1 MPDKPIIFL
10 AFANDKVDNARYLR
24 NLPMEMSGIRKS
36 LYEAEDAELCEVVE
50 RANVTIE
57 DILDIFQD
65 NRYKDRIAIFHYG
78 GHADGYQ
85 LLLEQLDG
93 SHSIAHGAGL
103 VSFLG
108 KQKGLKLIF
117 FNGCST
123 QQQALELVQGGVP
136 IVVGTS
142 QAISDDIATTLSIRF
157 YSGLANGA
165 SIERAWA
172 EAIDLVKI
180 QKGSD
185 NVRGLY
191 RKTESKQA
199 EDRFPWEMHI
209 KTGAEVTKEWN
220 LPEAVENPLFG
231 LPEIPSNYNLPD
243 DPFIFLGRYER
254 KHAEI
259 FFGRSYYIRDL
270 YNRIASKNSSPVI
283 LLYGQSGVGKS
294 SLLDAGLLPRLEG
307 DYHVTYMRRNRELG
321 LSGTLREA
329 LEFVEKEKSGQNGHH
344 HAEKDSLQNVDFLK
358 TLEHVSQLESIALNA
373 DDELQS
379 ELLSVIKRFKRKKDE
394 IFTYEAKRSRI
405 EQAKEVAQDIR
416 ELRTDRK
423 GVANTAFSEKRFQYE
438 NDESN
443 NHGSNN
449 LLKFWQAKEKK
460 LKKPVIIIL
469 DQVEEV
475 FTQPNFA
482 LPEELEMFLGDL
494 DMIFKNP
501 QNRPKGKIILSYR
514 KEYHPEIEELLKIH
528 AIPRENVFLTHLDR
542 KDIADVVTGLV
553 RTEKLKKKYKLD
565 IQDKLP
571 EVIADDML
579 EDKDSSIAP
588 VLQILLTKMWNLIA
602 KDDYKVFSVDKYQ
615 ELRKEGVLLGD
626 FFYQQMGKLRA
637 WNPAIELSGLAL
649 DLLNFHT
656 TNLGTADTKD
666 VAEIAKRYGSNDD
679 VLDLLLV
686 CKDLYLLTDRSSD
699 VTGLAHDTL
708 APLIQN
714 EYKNSDRAGQRAARI
729 LESKV
734 VDFEDNKK
742 IVIDEMDLGIVEV
755 GAKGMRAWTAEEKKL
770 IESSRRRRRRKVFL
784 RRVLIFSVFL
794 VTIIIAGLGLFATQ
808 ETKKAELRREDARI
822 AAENAKFQA
831 KQARLSARVAEDSAT
846 SAKKAR
852 FKAEEAT
859 DLAQKEKKRA
869 ENSAQIA
876 KDSAESA
883 RRQREKAEVA
893 QNRAEESSYIANEG
907 MFQAELKS
915 RQAEQ
920 QNIES
925 KLGEF
930 TAKAKELAI
939 LSIAQIDNF
948 DLKNRMATTSY
959 LLQENGIKNAIKNAN
974 DIRNRYEDVA
984 SFDAEQKRNPA
995 YKKSFRLLLA
1005 LQDRLDKLAS
1015 VNTVSPEIFSSLRQ
1029 AYIAENSD
1037 VLQANTESWA
1047 LAFTKDNELIFN
1059 NTGNGINKALLI
1071 NNPEGLPKLRGIEKL
1086 LTESTRTSPRNMIVA
1101 GNKFFC
1107 STADGKIISWDL
1119 QTSSQSEVLVSNPMG
1134 GSILTMAFSETK
1146 NQLFYA
1152 TQGSLYRYD
1161 TKTRQSSLILKHT
1174 ATIRQIVLVEDV
1186 AANFLMMADEQGS
1199 ILQIDI
1205 KNSEAPP
1212 KILYQQANRAI
1223 YSLIYLPNKDCII
1236 AGDVSGRLTILVDIT
1251 MANLQ
1256 KSDFVPKA
1264 FSDKKHKGI
1273 IRTLALS
1280 KDGKYLATGGWDGTL
1295 LLWETMDVKIENM
1308 FAVQPMLEIK
1318 HDNKIL
1324 AVQFDYKGEYL
1335 FFSDENKLHICPTN
1349 PQAFYE
1355 KICQKIKQQKE
1366 EPKEWK
1372 DFYNRDDNKII
1383 KNDCKCIT
1391 CQ

>member
-24 NLPMEMSGIRKS
+24 NLPIEMSGIRKS

-65 NRYKDRIAIFHYG
+65 NRYKDRIAVFHYG

-93 SHSIAHGAGL
+93 THSIAHGAGL

-199 EDRFPWEMHI
+199 EDRFPWEMHV

-231 LPEIPSNYNLPD
+231 LPEIPSNYDLPD

-270 YNRIASKNSSPVI
+270 YNRITSKSSAPVI

-329 LEFVEKEKSGQNGHH
+329 LEFVEKEKNGQNGHH
-344 HAEKDSLQNVDFLK
+344 LEKDVLQNVDFLK
-358 TLEHVSQLESIALNA
+358 TLEYVAQIESIALNA
-373 DDELQS
+373 DDDLQS
-379 ELLSVIKRFKRKKDE
+379 ELLSVIKRFKRKKEE
-394 IFTYEAKRSRI
+394 IFTYEAKRNRI
-405 EQAKEVAQDIR
+405 TQAKEVAEDMR
-416 ELRTDRK
+416 ELHTNRK
-423 GVANTAFSEKRFQYE
+423 GVANAAFSEKRFQHENGE
-438 NDESN
+438 NDTPESN
-443 NHGSNN
+443 D

-460 LKKPVIIIL
+460 LKKPVVIIL

-482 LPEELEMFLGDL
+482 LPEELEMFLDDL

-528 AIPRENVFLTHLDR
+528 AIPRENIFLTHLDR

-565 IQDKLP
+565 IQEKLP

-602 KDDYKVFSVDKYQ
+602 QDDYKVFSVDKYQ

-637 WNPAIELSGLAL
+637 WNPAIEQSGLAL

-666 VAEIAKRYGSNDD
+666 VAEVAERYGSNND

-699 VTGLAHDTL
+699 ITGLAHDTL

-742 IVIDEMDLGIVEV
+742 TVIDEMDLGIVEV

-770 IESSRRRRRRKVFL
+770 IEASRRRRNKKVFL
-784 RRVLIFSVFL
+784 RRVLIFSVFF

-808 ETKKAELRREDARI
+808 ETKKAKLRQEDAER
-822 AAENAKFQA
+822 AKKDADFQQKKAVRSAEI
-831 KQARLSARVAEDSAT
+831 AEDSAV

-852 FKAEEAT
+852 AEAEEAT
-859 DLAQKEKKRA
+859 DLAQKETNRA
-869 ENSAQIA
+869 ELSAQIA
-876 KDSAESA
+876 RDSAESA
-883 RRQREKAEVA
+883 RKQREKAVVA
-893 QNRAEESSYIANEG
+893 QSRAEESSYFANEG

-939 LSIAQIDNF
+939 LSIAQIDNL
-948 DLKNRMATTSY
+948 DLKNRMAITSY
-959 LLQENGIKNAIKNAN
+959 LLQENGIKNAIKNTN
-974 DIRNRYEDVA
+974 EIRNRYEDVA
-984 SFDAEQKRNPA
+984 SFDAEQKKNPA

-1005 LQDRLDKLAS
+1005 LQDRLDKFAT
-1015 VNTVSPEIFSSLRQ
+1015 VNTISPEIFSALRQ
-1029 AYIAENSD
+1029 AYISENSD
-1037 VLQANTESWA
+1037 VLQQNTESWA

-1059 NTGNGINKALLI
+1059 NISHDINKALLI
-1071 NNPEGLPKLRGIEKL
+1071 NNPDGLPKLRGIEKL
-1086 LTESTRTSPRNMIVA
+1086 STEGIRTSPRNMIVA

-1107 STADGKIISWDL
+1107 STAEGKIISWNL
-1119 QTSSQSEVLVSNPMG
+1119 QSPSQSETLVSNLQG

-1152 TQGSLYRYD
+1152 IQGSLYKYD
-1161 TKTRQSSLILKHT
+1161 SKTRLSSVILKHT
-1174 ATIRQIVLVEDV
+1174 ATIRQMILVEGA
-1186 AANFLMMADEQGS
+1186 AANFLMLADEQGN
-1199 ILQIDI
+1199 IMQIDL
-1205 KNSEAPP
+1205 NSEEIKP
-1212 KILYQQANRAI
+1212 KILYQQANKAI
-1223 YSLIYLPNKDCII
+1223 YSLIYLPAKDCII
-1236 AGDVSGRLTILVDIT
+1236 AGDVSGRLIILVDIT
-1251 MANLQ
+1251 TANLQ
-1256 KSDFVPKA
+1256 KSDFMPKA

-1273 IRTLALS
+1273 IRTLTLS
-1280 KDGKYLATGGWDGTL
+1280 KDGKYLASAGWDGTF
-1295 LLWETMDVKIENM
+1295 LLWETTDVKIENM
-1308 FAVQPMLEIK
+1308 FAAQPMLEIK
-1318 HDNKIL
+1318 HDSKIL
-1324 AVQFDYKGEYL
+1324 AVQFDNKGEYF

-1366 EPKEWK
+1366 ESKEWQN
-1372 DFYNRDDNKII
+1372 FYSRDDNKII
-1383 KNDCKCIT
+1383 KNDCKCIS